1 MCECPGCYKGVGCV
15 ECGLCRRE
23 KDDGVIPIAKKRQVT
38 RERKPPKKCKK
49 CDGWMDA
56 AATECPWCDTPM

>member
-23 KDDGVIPIAKKRQVT
+23 KDDGVQEIP
-38 RERKPPKKCKK
+38 ERKRMSSLSACLLRVFKS
-49 CDGWMDA
+49 A
-56 AATECPWCDTPM
+56 